1 MKLILN
7 NNEYNKMMGIISSMS
22 DEDIEEIAK
31 NAPFLFKIEREAK
44 NVTIDIESEY
54 VEAMYAEVGVWVE
67 PIFTAIKS
75 LSGMI
80 RLACKKITK
89 EETNVILKL
98 REKYERENKKDKK
111 ETSPSEAIDK
121 IAKINLEKF

>member
-1 MKLILN
+1 MKLVLN
-7 NNEYNKMMGIISSMS
+7 NNEYNKMMGVISSIS

-31 NAPFLFKIEREAK
+31 NAPFLFKIERETK
-44 NVTIDIESEY
+44 NVIIDIESEY
-54 VEAMYAEVGVWVE
+54 VEAMYAEVGIWVE
-67 PIFTAIKS
+67 PILTAIKS

-98 REKYERENKKDKK
+98 KEKYERENNKSK
-111 ETSPSEAIDK
+111 EETPSEAVNK
-121 IAKINLEKF
+121 IKKINLDKF